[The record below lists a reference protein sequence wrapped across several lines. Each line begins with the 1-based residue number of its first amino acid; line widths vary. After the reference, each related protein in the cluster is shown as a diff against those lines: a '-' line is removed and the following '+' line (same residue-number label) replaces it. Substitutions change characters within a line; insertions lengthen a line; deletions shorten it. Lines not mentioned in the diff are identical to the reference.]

1 MIVCSIRIAQQAH
14 LWIKDPALVHRVS
27 CLAIIF
33 AYCSKAQLNGA
44 GVEDETENGAELIQK
59 GVISKEELDI
69 ISRHSGWQ
77 SFYCINE
84 MRAVISSGLEADSM
98 QDYWKNNAAQNAM
111 EETICKLTD
120 GIGGCIRVKST
131 GLPVAY
137 DDILKTTGFI
147 FFAAGCLAWAPKA
160 GWYNPILVLI
170 VYIIVKM
177 IIGVGSNL
185 VSYSNMIRHHLLIG
199 FVLLTMASLT
209 ATSYLQRSQEDPF
222 GDDESNLPLG
232 KYCEEIDKQISALDE
247 KAEPTA

>member
-1 MIVCSIRIAQQAH
+1 
-14 LWIKDPALVHRVS
+14 
-27 CLAIIF
+27 
-33 AYCSKAQLNGA
+33 
-44 GVEDETENGAELIQK
+44 
-59 GVISKEELDI
+59 
-69 ISRHSGWQ
+69 
-77 SFYCINE
+77 
-84 MRAVISSGLEADSM
+84 M

-185 VSYSNMIRHHLLIG
+185 VSYSNMIRHNLLIG

-209 ATSYLQRSQEDPF
+209 VTSYLQRSQEDL
-222 GDDESNLPLG
+222 EMTNLTCLSGSTVKRLTSKSVRLTKKP
-232 KYCEEIDKQISALDE
+232 S
-247 KAEPTA
+247 PPHR